1 MQSTQ
6 TRVKAPTP
14 GPQRGGFRKLVSTA
28 TSTGILTAGIVL
40 RVLSL
45 FVLTILLGRST
56 GANELG
62 ALSLLLAGAALMQ
75 SISVGGLAGAA
86 VHKLLTSGDNVN
98 SALLAL
104 VSSRLVLIFPTFLI
118 GTLLIAS
125 TEIIDSPVGIAVFFA
140 GYAIGAFDVGELGK
154 SAKGH
159 FLSMGI
165 ARILAVIV
173 VAAPKF
179 IAANQGDLA
188 GVLIWQ
194 GCEAALWQLVV
205 LPGSGFK
212 LRLLGSAF
220 RQLKS
225 GFEQV
230 WTLRSLW
237 LGNVLSSLAQRIDIF
252 IVGALIGQSGVGQ
265 YSTASRPVEAS
276 VILAT
281 SMVTVLFNGL
291 VRSSHTPSR
300 YARNCRKSGRI
311 VGLMGLVATLL
322 LAFAGPP
329 LIEWLYGPEFSAAA
343 ALMPIYAISTF
354 FVFQRQFLSRLI
366 IIEKAYNVSLVN
378 NLTML
383 LCSAGLNFALIPY
396 FGVLGAAIAA
406 AVAHPLSL
414 GMSMATTK
422 RGRRLLGLAF
432 GGLVLSKRLV
442 RLTAHR
448 AIDERQ

>member
-1 MQSTQ
+1 MQSSQTQ
-6 TRVKAPTP
+6 VKPTAPYP
-14 GPQRGGFRKLVSTA
+14 RRGGFRKLVYTA

-62 ALSLLLAGAALMQ
+62 ALSLLLAGVALMQ

-86 VHKLLTSGDNVN
+86 VHRLLSSGNN
-98 SALLAL
+98 ANLAL
-104 VSSRLVLIFPTFLI
+104 VSLISSRLVLIFPTFLI
-118 GTLLIAS
+118 GGLFVAS
-125 TEIIDSPVGIAVFFA
+125 TGLVESPLGLAVFLV

-154 SAKGH
+154 SANGH

-165 ARILAVIV
+165 ARILAVLVI
-173 VAAPKF
+173 AAPKF

-212 LRLLGSAF
+212 LRLFGSAF
-220 RQLKS
+220 RQLRS

-237 LGNVLSSLAQRIDIF
+237 LGNVLSSLAQRVDIF

-291 VRSSHTPSR
+291 VRSSHAPAR
-300 YARNCRKSGRI
+300 YARNCRRSGRI
-311 VGLMGLVATLL
+311 VGLMGLIATLL

-329 LIEWLYGPEFSAAA
+329 LIEWLYGPEFSVAAT
-343 ALMPIYAISTF
+343 LMPIYAISTF

-383 LCSAGLNFALIPY
+383 LCSAGLNFALIPHL
-396 FGVLGAAIAA
+396 GVLGAAIAA

-414 GMSMATTK
+414 GLSMATTK
-422 RGRRLLGLAF
+422 RGRRLLSLAF
-432 GGLVLSKRLV
+432 GGLVLPKRVV

-448 AIDERQ
+448 AIDERR